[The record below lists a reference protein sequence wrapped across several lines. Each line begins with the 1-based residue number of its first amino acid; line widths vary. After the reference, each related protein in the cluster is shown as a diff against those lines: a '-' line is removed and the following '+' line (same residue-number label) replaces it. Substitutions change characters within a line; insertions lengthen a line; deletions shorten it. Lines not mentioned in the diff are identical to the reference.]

1 MHRNPTIPSLIKT
14 HLESGKMKYLEA
26 AVMSGY
32 EKLPRTKY
40 YIKLLKKGF
49 LKLSEDY
56 FGISDLFASLSYLE
70 YARKLTPFD
79 PRLLSKEIDHIKRI
93 INRYTSDLIKKDL
106 QLLQGVIRFLSTT
119 YRKRFPNIIKDLESI
134 DRLAKASLEKAK
146 KVAEGKHTFR
156 IEKFF
161 CNLYDDLTPEEQANL
176 FADIIAPEVLRE
188 IGEKLKKEKEE
199 KAPDE

>member
-1 MHRNPTIPSLIKT
+1 MHKNPTIPNLIKI
-14 HLESGKMKYLEA
+14 HLDSGKIEYLEA
-26 AVMSGY
+26 AVKLGY
-32 EKLPRTKY
+32 DKLPRTKH
-40 YIKLLKKGF
+40 YIGLLKKGF
-49 LKLSEDY
+49 LSLSEHY
-56 FGISDLFASLSYLE
+56 LGKNDLFASLSYLE

-79 PRLLSKEIDHIKRI
+79 SRLLRKEIDLLERV
-93 INRYTSDLIKKDL
+93 INRYTSDLINKDL

-119 YRKRFPNIIKDLESI
+119 YRKRYPNIVKDLESI

-146 KVAEGKHTFR
+146 KVPEGKHTFR